1 MTNYNSNTWIK
12 MIHAE
17 YGCHKKIQRATASG
31 KKSNT
36 QLEKGPGTFAFSRC
50 FIFVRNMLGVDEIKF
65 IF

>member
-1 MTNYNSNTWIK
+1 

-17 YGCHKKIQRATASG
+17 YGCHKKIQRATAFG

-36 QLEKGPGTFAFSRC
+36 QLEKGLGTFAFSRC